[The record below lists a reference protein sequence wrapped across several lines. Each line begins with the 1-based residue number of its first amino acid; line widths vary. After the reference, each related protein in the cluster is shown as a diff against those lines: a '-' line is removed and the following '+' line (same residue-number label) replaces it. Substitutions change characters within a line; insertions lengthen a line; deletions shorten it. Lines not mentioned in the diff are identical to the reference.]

1 MTHNEIFAL
10 VSSRLSLNPPD
21 FITCDWD
28 LTPFPEA
35 LYIRRKIE
43 PVREAADILAFAR
56 TYFRDLPG
64 LYTRPADVDLYDGLR
79 YSEIQRIYES
89 CVLSCAVT
97 CQPWTPEEEL
107 PAGGDIQ

>member
-1 MTHNEIFAL
+1 MTHDEIFAL

-21 FITCDWD
+21 FITYDWD

-35 LYIRRKIE
+35 LYIRRKME
-43 PVREAADILAFAR
+43 PVREAADILAFAQA
-56 TYFRDLPG
+56 YFRDLPG

-89 CVLSCAVT
+89 CVLACAVT
-97 CQPWTPEEEL
+97 IPEEL
-107 PAGGDIQ
+107 PAGDIQ